1 MIINILTFICVT
13 AAHQLPL
20 ADTNVVYSNRLLDA
34 SSRSFIP
41 ETIATD
47 SSDSFTISQ
56 ADTNEFLS
64 NLKKSTLD
72 NLLLRNERS
81 TSLSDRNRDEQLV
94 LENNIEEE
102 WNYLLTSGP
111 LTINRL
117 NSLLV
122 YVADTIYSTLLSLHA
137 KMLQIQFN
145 NLRLS
150 SYINTSTKLLV
161 SNSSKIIDFMLPK
174 LLADLDYVANESV
187 IHTRTIIDRLQNSH
201 DLISE
206 VMQISAYTHSA
217 QAVGSGKKRSY
228 AFEPTYN
235 NQEHRTKEFDG
246 NSQLDTKNKS
256 KEYRPSSD
264 VKSFQI
270 ANTIPQSILNG
281 FTTVVETIKDNNLL
295 KAGHIENERD
305 IERFDIKTNQQRA
318 ARSIIG
324 GGVVSRPNKQEIQDI
339 IVNSNIQINQIM
351 VQWSRLMIFFHKLVA
366 QVEPVHKSI
375 LKDYIEPI
383 KDLKDG
389 ILHLDSAEKE
399 FFLSMLVGACQ
410 SIDEQADLLYA
421 MSKAYTD
428 ISSEY
433 IINQTINMNLLIL
446 QSNDEKASYLREIS
460 NQITLITPR
469 VIQLAED
476 QKNHHF
482 ARINNRRR
490 EYQQILVDFTGRKKT
505 AD

>member
-1 MIINILTFICVT
+1 MIINLLTFICVT
-13 AAHQLPL
+13 TAHQLSL
-20 ADTNVVYSNRLLDA
+20 ADTNVLSSNRLLDA
-34 SSRSFIP
+34 FSRSFIL

-47 SSDSFTISQ
+47 SSDSYIISH
-56 ADTNEFLS
+56 ADNNEFLS
-64 NLKKSTLD
+64 NVKKPTLD
-72 NLLLRNERS
+72 NLLMRNERS
-81 TSLSDRNRDEQLV
+81 TSLSDPDVDEQLV
-94 LENNIEEE
+94 LENKIEEE

-111 LTINRL
+111 LTINHL
-117 NSLLV
+117 NNLLV
-122 YVADTIYSTLLSLHA
+122 YGT
-137 KMLQIQFN
+137 
-145 NLRLS
+145 
-150 SYINTSTKLLV
+150 
-161 SNSSKIIDFMLPK
+161 
-174 LLADLDYVANESV
+174 DLNDVANESV
-187 IHTRTIIDRLQNSH
+187 IYTRTIIDRLQNSH

-235 NQEHRTKEFDG
+235 NQDQRTKEFDE
-246 NSQLDTKNKS
+246 NNQLDTKNKPN
-256 KEYRPSSD
+256 EYRTSSD

-270 ANTIPQSILNG
+270 ANAILNG

-295 KAGHIENERD
+295 KTEHIENERD
-305 IERFDIKTNQQRA
+305 IEKLDIKTNQQRA
-318 ARSIIG
+318 TRSIIG
-324 GGVVSRPNKQEIQDI
+324 GGGGGGGSVSRPNKQEIQDI
-339 IVNSNIQINQIM
+339 ITNSNVQINQIM

-366 QVEPVHKSI
+366 QIEPVQKSI
-375 LKDYIEPI
+375 LKDYIGPI
-383 KDLKDG
+383 NDLQDG
-389 ILHLDSAEKE
+389 IFHLDSVEKE
-399 FFLSMLVGACQ
+399 FFLSMLVNACLN
-410 SIDEQADLLYA
+410 IDEQADLLYA

-433 IINQTINMNLLIL
+433 IINQTNNMNLLIL

-460 NQITLITPR
+460 NQITLIITR

-482 ARINNRRR
+482 VRINNRRK